1 MSDTAIVLIVVLL
14 VLVGLALTVKIVK
27 QYEKGVL
34 FRLGRLRVA
43 RARPADHHSPG

>member
-27 QYEKGVL
+27 QYENSTRRVFCSGWGGCE
-34 FRLGRLRVA
+34 GR
-43 RARPADHHSPG
+43 